1 MPAKDSVP
9 GTILIAALLC
19 VVCSLAVSAAAVA
32 LRPYQIANEVLDQQ
46 KNILDAAGLPTDEF
60 GKPASELSKKEIDNL
75 YTWISEQMVDLD
87 TGEENNE
94 MDPTKFDLV
103 ESATDPTLSTEIV
116 PDPYDPG
123 EDRRPKTMKVYFV
136 RKNGEGPIRQVV
148 LPIYGKGLWGTLYGY
163 LALKSDLET
172 IQGITFYQ
180 HKETPGLGGEVDNPA
195 WKAQWNGLKL
205 YNEKGEP
212 AAQVFKGPAPDAD
225 PYSVDGLS
233 GATITSR
240 GVTALVQYW
249 ASEQGYG
256 PFLEKLGEKI
266 KQEAADAD
274 TASVTAPASDLSAEA
289 VRSEELLSD
298 ANHIDTLP
306 ITSTMK
312 VGA

>member
-9 GTILIAALLC
+9 GTILIATLLC

-60 GKPASELSKKEIDNL
+60 GKPASQLSKKEIDNL
-75 YTWISEQMVDLD
+75 YTWVSEQMVDLD
-87 TGEENNE
+87 TGEFNNE
-94 MDPTKFDLV
+94 LDPTKFDLV
-103 ESATDPTLSTEIV
+103 EASTDPTLSIEIV

-123 EDRRPKTMKVYFV
+123 EDRRPKSMKVYFV
-136 RKNGEGPIRQVV
+136 RRNGEGPIRQVV

-195 WKAQWNGLKL
+195 WKEQWNGLKL
-205 YNEKGEP
+205 YNENGEP
-212 AAQVFKGPAPDAD
+212 SAQVAKGPAPETD

-249 ASEQGYG
+249 ASDQGYG
-256 PFLEKLGEKI
+256 PFLKKLGAKLKEESTAD
-266 KQEAADAD
+266 QTAA
-274 TASVTAPASDLSAEA
+274 ASQPD
-289 VRSEELLSD
+289 
-298 ANHIDTLP
+298 N
-306 ITSTMK
+306 STNK